1 MKLENRPCSCLDI
14 IIFNV
19 PSRPGSRFLNND
31 SKTNR
36 GRTYPPSQ
44 DLYTSQV
51 NCEKISAQI
60 LSGVR
65 TEILPAYQQEINKL
79 YSAPNG
85 DTSFP
90 RSMYPKRQI
99 TLQGHQQLTAT
110 SVRRRTSY
118 AEGDRAHGLRPN

>member
-1 MKLENRPCSCLDI
+1 MPRKVTFKANNLDI

-44 DLYTSQV
+44 DFYTPQV
-51 NCEKISAQI
+51 NCEKISAQR

-65 TEILPAYQQEINKL
+65 TENYQLPARDE
-79 YSAPNG
+79 
-85 DTSFP
+85 
-90 RSMYPKRQI
+90 
-99 TLQGHQQLTAT
+99 
-110 SVRRRTSY
+110 
-118 AEGDRAHGLRPN
+118 